1 MDAEPNYKGRL
12 IFAEMGKPKP
22 DDRPEDWIA
31 ELKAEINNS
40 LQNQSSIELLW
51 AWNDLV
57 KESCAKIGQDM
68 TSVAQAATVGTHRE
82 LNDGLKATMQ
92 HLAAAQSAGDFST
105 DTAPR
110 HLLTVLTQLLMDQLE
125 HPTGIAGIS
134 AGGVWLSETPPGA
147 VADSFPGKMNG
158 LLLTSDNSVDGA
170 IYAPG
175 TVFKIADPTKFSAA
189 FGKEIPDLMAMWI
202 KQTAAKWTDWQRDA
216 QTDSHRTFPY
226 LRLGARVSSKFLI
239 GCRRHSANRLC
250 RSSQKK
256 RGRVRRN
263 CKIPFA
269 VAGRRPA
276 GTRCSARVLPPL
288 QDNASGGPPRW
299 LASALVQIA
308 RVACCR
314 DQERERS
321 SCGKD
326 RLCFARLV
334 SDRRHLE
341 SFKSLTGTMRMLP
354 Y

>member
-216 QTDSHRTFPY
+216 RPILIELSPICDLAQGY
-226 LRLGARVSSKFLI
+226 RVNSL
-239 GCRRHSANRLC
+239 L
-250 RSSQKK
+250 
-256 RGRVRRN
+256 
-263 CKIPFA
+263 
-269 VAGRRPA
+269 VAGVIAPIAYAEAARKSGDAFGAIAKFHLRWPVDGLPEQDVLLAYCHRYKTTLPA
-276 GTRCSARVLPPL
+276 GHLAGWLQPWFRLRELPAAAIRNANAAHAARIGYV
-288 QDNASGGPPRW
+288 S
-299 LASALVQIA
+299 LA
-308 RVACCR
+308 
-314 DQERERS
+314 
-321 SCGKD
+321 
-326 RLCFARLV
+326 
-334 SDRRHLE
+334 
-341 SFKSLTGTMRMLP
+341 
-354 Y
+354 